1 MPASI
6 EVEVSKRR
14 EVWWRSSFSSI
25 AHEWKPK
32 FHSKALR
39 RANYAKVVLIKLI
52 QDNRSPNFPF
62 LEFSEFVWF
71 IFDQSYP
78 RVGHKTYN
86 FVPRRLLQSSSCQWN
101 YWEVGASDETIDWI
115 LAYGDGQGQQLHVKK
130 FSSNTRFPSCLDIQI
145 PFLGRFA

>member
-25 AHEWKPK
+25 AHKWKPK
-32 FHSKALR
+32 FQSKVLR

-52 QDNRSPNFPF
+52 QDNRSPNFLF
-62 LEFSEFVWF
+62 LELSEFVWF
-71 IFDQSYP
+71 IFDQNYP
-78 RVGHKTYN
+78 RAGHKTYN

-101 YWEVGASDETIDWI
+101 YWEV
-115 LAYGDGQGQQLHVKK
+115 GDGQGQQLHVKK